1 MFILYWYFFF
11 EKKTTKTTSVD
22 TISGLSR
29 DVVLMLELT
38 TWKRR
43 LQRGNRKS
51 TVMVC
56 GGFTCSKNA
65 LAALNVLY
73 FVSYWLAVLLS
84 TFTVGLNIR
93 TYGTEIE
100 KLLIVISYVYVVI
113 AVGKRVS
120 HAGLVKY
127 SIEFKLLLKLNYLF
141 YRSDESTTFSWL
153 LIRIKRHR
161 QQWLGKNFWQWAHCS
176 LLFMTMNNFQYQWVD
191 IQLQGIFRDLFGQRD
206 GFF

>member
-84 TFTVGLNIR
+84 TFTVVLNIR

>member
-11 EKKTTKTTSVD
+11 EKKTTKTTSVN

>member
-1 MFILYWYFFF
+1 LFILYWYFFF

-161 QQWLGKNFWQWAHCS
+161 QQWLGKNFWQWVHCS

>member
-1 MFILYWYFFF
+1 LFILYWYFFF